1 MRVLHLTRDFGPPIT
16 GGISTAVTSLVRS
29 LANENDVQQ
38 LVISFDAW
46 RPAAAGVLAPLAIS
60 DERNLRIAR
69 AESQAQLPP
78 VQRLM
83 VEFAPDVVHLH
94 DPFFEELA
102 FSLGVPVVAQLHV
115 FHHGMCALLN
125 LQQPT
130 LSMLAEERMLAR
142 AAMGSKAIW
151 AWRVFRVLKMKW
163 GARRARRARSRLA
176 SASRR

>member
-1 MRVLHLTRDFGPPIT
+1 MKVLHLTRDFGPPIT

-29 LANENDVQQ
+29 LANEHDVQQ

-46 RPAAAGVLAPLAIS
+46 RPAAAGVLAPLSIS

-69 AESQAQLPP
+69 AESQAQLPS

-83 VEFAPDVVHLH
+83 VEFSPDIVHLH

-102 FSLGVPVVAQLHV
+102 FLLGVPVVAQLHV

-142 AAMGSKAIW
+142 TAVCLLYTSPSP
-151 AWRVFRVLKMKW
+151 RDLST
-163 GARRARRARSRLA
+163 SRMPS
-176 SASRR
+176 SA